1 MLMAVFLLVVGAGSL
16 CLSGRVVLPGI
27 RRGVL
32 LGIRIDKLA
41 DLTHRESLHLFLGDG
56 RVKLLQDQESL
67 ILPQRHTG
75 SVRLADQLDVP
86 GMAVDVLMGG
96 GASLHLPQ
104 DAAALFA
111 VLPGDGHRQNGVLL
125 KVGADLL
132 RVQQLLQRLA
142 VVQILQLERIGDGLP
157 LIVISLHR
165 DDPIEAV
172 DAQLQRRVEVDAV
185 GIRNSQ

>member
-32 LGIRIDKLA
+32 LGIRIDELA

-56 RVKLLQDQESL
+56 RVILLQDQESL

-86 GMAVDVLMGG
+86 GMAVDVRTS
-96 GASLHLPQ
+96 SLKRSRS
-104 DAAALFA
+104 
-111 VLPGDGHRQNGVLL
+111 GSM
-125 KVGADLL
+125 
-132 RVQQLLQRLA
+132 
-142 VVQILQLERIGDGLP
+142 
-157 LIVISLHR
+157 ISLK
-165 DDPIEAV
+165 
-172 DAQLQRRVEVDAV
+172 
-185 GIRNSQ
+185 ST

>member
-32 LGIRIDKLA
+32 LGIRIDELT

-86 GMAVDVLMGG
+86 GMAVDVLAAHPSTSRRMLPHCLLSCPETVIDKT
-96 GASLHLPQ
+96 ASCS
-104 DAAALFA
+104 
-111 VLPGDGHRQNGVLL
+111 R
-125 KVGADLL
+125 
-132 RVQQLLQRLA
+132 
-142 VVQILQLERIGDGLP
+142 
-157 LIVISLHR
+157 
-165 DDPIEAV
+165 
-172 DAQLQRRVEVDAV
+172 
-185 GIRNSQ
+185 